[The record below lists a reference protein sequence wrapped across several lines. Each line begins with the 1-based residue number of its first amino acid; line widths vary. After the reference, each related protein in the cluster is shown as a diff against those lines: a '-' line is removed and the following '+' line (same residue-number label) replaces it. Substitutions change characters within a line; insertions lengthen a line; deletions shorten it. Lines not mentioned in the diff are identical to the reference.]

1 MAVGREPRL
10 VLVTGATG
18 HIGSRLTAQL
28 AQRDDVRLRMVVRRM
43 PDDDV
48 ASRGEVAVGDLT
60 DVALCTKAVTGCDVV
75 VHLASVPSD
84 ANDANVAISIH
95 ESMARNLLNAAASSG
110 VSRFVHFSTIHVFG
124 AALHGTVS
132 EATQPE
138 PHTPYGRAH
147 LAAEHI
153 VGEFN
158 DDRLSTVILR
168 CTNGYGASSSSHDA
182 PWSLVTGDLCQQAL
196 RGTTLRLNT
205 HGRHQRD
212 FITLTDIVDAITHFA
227 LTNSSR
233 GLVLLGSG
241 RTITLKEFAEVVA
254 GRARHLL
261 GRGYVIETQSNDTT
275 PAVTYS
281 LDIQHLRDCG
291 FVPKN
296 DVSSEID
303 DLLRAASVRMV

>member
-28 AQRDDVRLRMVVRRM
+28 AQRDDVRLRMIVRRM

-60 DVALCTKAVTGCDVV
+60 DVAFCTKAVTGCDVV

-95 ESMARNLLNAAASSG
+95 ESMARNLLNAAASLG
-110 VSRFVHFSTIHVFG
+110 VSRFVHFSTIHVLG
-124 AALHGTVS
+124 AALRGTVS

-153 VGEFN
+153 VGEFD

-168 CTNGYGASSSSHDA
+168 CANGFGASSSHHDA
-182 PWSLVTGDLCQQAL
+182 PWSLVTGDLCQQAV
-196 RGTTLRLNT
+196 RGTTLHLNT

-241 RTITLKEFAEVVA
+241 RSITLKEFAEVVA
-254 GRARHLL
+254 ARARHLL
-261 GRGYVIETQSNDTT
+261 NRGYVIETQSNDTT
-275 PAVTYS
+275 LAVTYS
-281 LDIQHLRDCG
+281 LDIQRLRDCG

-303 DLLRAASVRMV
+303 GLLRAASARVV